1 MLIDI
6 TLANELPSLWVNL
19 TKISHLVWRT
29 CVKDPDT
36 FPWLAHLYASQ
47 WIPIY
52 ILCRD
57 CIDEINVFA
66 AGSCGTERR
75 HRTKI
80 ARDVKKADGRNC
92 TLKWTLILPFRSAS
106 VTLSEVIAS
115 LVEVHLKKI
124 IETMRS
130 HAAACPFGMP
140 VLVPHLLCCLVPSSK
155 THPFLRRQHSLKQVG
170 HATLVGLAPRW
181 HARGLSGHSPAP
193 THRAHQHVL
202 YPELIWVAVGDQIP
216 RHAANWFWFELP
228 SEQLRGAVKHHK

>member
-92 TLKWTLILPFRSAS
+92 TLKWTLILPFRGAS

-115 LVEVHLKKI
+115 HSRSAFENQRRCGH
-124 IETMRS
+124 MR
-130 HAAACPFGMP
+130 
-140 VLVPHLLCCLVPSSK
+140 
-155 THPFLRRQHSLKQVG
+155 Q
-170 HATLVGLAPRW
+170 LA
-181 HARGLSGHSPAP
+181 LSGCQCVFP
-193 THRAHQHVL
+193 TFSAAL
-202 YPELIWVAVGDQIP
+202 YPHP
-216 RHAANWFWFELP
+216 
-228 SEQLRGAVKHHK
+228 KHTLFSGGNIV